1 MPESFF
7 DKHPLSQL
15 KRAMLVAMTQKRIES
30 FEEFWPFYVKEHS
43 KKATRTLHFVGTT
56 AALGCVAWGVL
67 LRKWWLVALAPVAGY
82 GPAWFSHFFIE
93 KNRPAT
99 FTYPAWSL
107 YADFVMW
114 SKIIQGTMDA
124 EVEHVME
131 RAERE
136 AAAASSQS
144 VVTS

>member
-1 MPESFF
+1 
-7 DKHPLSQL
+7 
-15 KRAMLVAMTQKRIES
+15 MLVTMTQKRIES

-99 FTYPAWSL
+99 FKYPTWSL

-124 EVEHVME
+124 EVEHVL
-131 RAERE
+131 ERE
-136 AAAASSQS
+136 EAEKARAASSQS
-144 VVTS
+144 VATS